1 METLLKTNDHVYLSW
16 IKNILTNHG
25 IKFFTLDEEMSVME
39 GNITAIPIRILVDKS
54 KIDLAKQIIE
64 NEKKEL
70 I

>member
-1 METLLKTNDHVYLSW
+1 
-16 IKNILTNHG
+16 
-25 IKFFTLDEEMSVME
+25 MSVME

-54 KIDLAKQIIE
+54 KIFIAKQIIE